1 MGPPIAARLPAQP
14 AWTPAQE
21 AMIMEPY
28 AYLDAQPGKE
38 FRSHLLDAFHVWMPS
53 VASEALTHIKA
64 LIRRLHHASLMIDD
78 VEDASDM
85 RRGAPAAHKVFGVA
99 QTINTANYAY
109 FQVLSDVA
117 HWQPRALPALI
128 RELEWLHR
136 GQGLELYWR
145 EHATCPTESEYAD
158 MVVHKTGGLFRVA
171 LCLMDSVADTDA
183 APFVPLA
190 NLLGL
195 LFQIRD
201 DYLNLQPPSACDDI
215 TEGKFS
221 FPLIHAVRAAKDAT
235 LLTMLQQHTQDPALK
250 QQAVAYMQ
258 DVTNSFAYTRD
269 VWQALHTQTR
279 TEIERLERTWGEN
292 QAMHRL
298 LDALRIG
305 A

>member
-1 MGPPIAARLPAQP
+1 
-14 AWTPAQE
+14 
-21 AMIMEPY
+21 MEPY

-117 HWQPRALPALI
+117 LWQPRALPALI

-145 EHATCPTESEYAD
+145 EHATCRGHDGVFLTKKKAATS
-158 MVVHKTGGLFRVA
+158 KTLHG
-171 LCLMDSVADTDA
+171 
-183 APFVPLA
+183 
-190 NLLGL
+190 
-195 LFQIRD
+195 
-201 DYLNLQPPSACDDI
+201 
-215 TEGKFS
+215 EGYSREDF
-221 FPLIHAVRAAKDAT
+221 
-235 LLTMLQQHTQDPALK
+235 
-250 QQAVAYMQ
+250 
-258 DVTNSFAYTRD
+258 
-269 VWQALHTQTR
+269 
-279 TEIERLERTWGEN
+279 
-292 QAMHRL
+292 
-298 LDALRIG
+298 
-305 A
+305 